1 MPTLRPAALL
11 FTALLASTAAPA
23 LSAEL
28 SREAI
33 DGATLEAFQQRQS
46 ERAAKE
52 AEAAAAVQAT
62 PGETEAGETE
72 DAPAPEGLPS
82 DDDPAPDEAGAAAAG
97 ASASDEVDLTDTVDA
112 PKQESADP
120 FLIRLQVLLDRAHA
134 SPGVIDGFLG
144 GNTVKA
150 VRAYEEMRGLPV
162 DGEPDA
168 DLWNIL
174 AVDGGDVLK
183 TYEITAKDAKG
194 PYIAKLPTDY
204 AKLAELNSIAFRGP
218 REMLAERFHMDE
230 DLLRS
235 LNPNADFTKAG
246 TTILV
251 ADTGEEPTTKVT
263 RIVVDKSKGELLAYA
278 EDGALVL
285 TVPASIGS
293 TDTPSPSGEVIVEAV
308 ASRPSYTYNPKE
320 NFQQGKNTKV
330 LTLPPGPN
338 GPVGSVWIDLSKP
351 TYGIHGTP
359 DPSHIDKT
367 QSHGCVRLTN
377 WDAEALSKLVE
388 KKVTTVTFQE

>member
-1 MPTLRPAALL
+1 MPILRPAALL

-23 LSAEL
+23 LAAEL

-52 AEAAAAVQAT
+52 AEAAAKAS
-62 PGETEAGETE
+62 PNETAAGETD
-72 DAPAPEGLPS
+72 DAQSPDGLPA
-82 DDDPAPDEAGAAAAG
+82 DDDPAPGEDAAAAG
-97 ASASDEVDLTDTVDA
+97 APASDEVDLADAVDA

-120 FLIRLQVLLDRAHA
+120 FLIRLQVMLDRAHA

-174 AVDGGDVLK
+174 AVDGGEVTK
-183 TYEITAKDAKG
+183 TYEITAKDVKG

-204 AKLAELNSIAFRGP
+204 AELAELNSIAFRGP

-230 DLLRS
+230 DLLKS
-235 LNPNADFTKAG
+235 LNPNADFTKEG
-246 TTILV
+246 TKLLV
-251 ADTGEEPTTKVT
+251 VDTGEEPSAKVT

-278 EDGALVL
+278 GDGALVL
-285 TVPASIGS
+285 TAPASIGS

-308 ASRPSYTYNPKE
+308 APRPSYTYNPKE